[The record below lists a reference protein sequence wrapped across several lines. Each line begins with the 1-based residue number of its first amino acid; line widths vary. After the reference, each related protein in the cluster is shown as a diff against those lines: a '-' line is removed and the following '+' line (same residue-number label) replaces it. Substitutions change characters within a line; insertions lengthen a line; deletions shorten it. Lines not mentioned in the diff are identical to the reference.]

1 MSTHIGHFSTGDR
14 GADDGDTAWYDARRE
29 ICVTRTVRK
38 NLGAARRGDV
48 TAALLGVIEASGLL
62 RAGERVGVAVSGGA
76 DSVAL
81 LLLLR
86 EMKLS
91 LGLTIYVLHFNHKLR
106 GRAADADEKF
116 VAGLAKKCALPFYA
130 GAADVKAI
138 AKRDKANTEDAARRE
153 RYVFFARAT
162 GEHELDK
169 VTVAHTADDQAETVL
184 AHILRGSGITGLGG
198 IHPQVGKVVRPL
210 LGARRADLRSFLKLK
225 KQSWREDATNRDTTK
240 MRARIRGKLLPLLEK
255 QFQPRAVEHL
265 AELSVHARED
275 DAILNRVV
283 EERLRGSL
291 EIGAE
296 GARIGLRDLLAGDS
310 GKNAAFARPGEE
322 KFSEAGALGGRMVR
336 RIIGKWKS
344 SHGIVAGGELTA
356 LHVSQVLELARS
368 RQTGST
374 LQLPGG
380 MEVRRHA
387 EALLFCAAAE
397 KLLGGARSEK
407 EYAYEIDF
415 LLGTTVIQVPELGCA
430 FRFTVIDWLGKRGET
445 SVSGEV
451 LNRDALRF
459 PLVLRNWKH
468 GDRMRAAGHS
478 KPEKLK
484 RLFSEKRIDRWQRAG
499 WPVIVSDG
507 KLAWSRGF
515 GCSAEFA
522 VNEATS
528 TGIVIAEEKSA

>member
-1 MSTHIGHFSTGDR
+1 M
-14 GADDGDTAWYDARRE
+14 
-29 ICVTRTVRK
+29 
-38 NLGAARRGDV
+38 NLIHRL
-48 TAALLGVIEASGLL
+48 TKPIEESGLL
-62 RAGERVGVAVSGGA
+62 RAGERVAVAVSGGA

-86 EMKLS
+86 ELRQK
-91 LGLTIYVLHFNHKLR
+91 LGLTICVLHFNHKLR
-106 GRAADADEKF
+106 GRAADGDEKF
-116 VAGLAKKCALPFYA
+116 VEKLAKKFALPFYA

-138 AKRDKANTEDAARRE
+138 AKRDKANVEDAARRE

-169 VTVAHTADDQAETVL
+169 VAVAHTADDQAETVL

-210 LGARRADLRSFLKLK
+210 LGARRADLRAFLKLK

-240 MRARIRGKLLPLLEK
+240 MRARIRKKLLPLLEK
-255 QFQPRAVEHL
+255 QFQARTVEHL

-283 EERLRGSL
+283 EERLRRGL

-296 GARIGLRDLLAGDS
+296 GARIELRDLLGNSFGSKGSGAGRFVS
-310 GKNAAFARPGEE
+310 GEE
-322 KFSEAGALGGRMVR
+322 VFCEAGGALGGRMVR
-336 RIIGKWKS
+336 RIIGKWKAS
-344 SHGIVAGGELTA
+344 RGHAAGGELTA
-356 LHVSQVLELARS
+356 RHVGQVLELARHG
-368 RQTGST
+368 QTGST

-380 MEVRRHA
+380 MEVRRYA

-397 KLLGGARSEK
+397 ENSSGTRSEK

-459 PLVLRNWKH
+459 PITLRNWQP
-468 GDRMRAAGHS
+468 GDRFRGVGHS

-507 KLAWSRGF
+507 VLAWSRGF

-528 TGIVIAEEKSA
+528 TGIVIAEEKLA

>member
-1 MSTHIGHFSTGDR
+1 MAKKILQKKG
-14 GADDGDTAWYDARRE
+14 DGDLARGL
-29 ICVTRTVRK
+29 
-38 NLGAARRGDV
+38 LGAM
-48 TAALLGVIEASGLL
+48 EKSGLL
-62 RAGERVGVAVSGGA
+62 RAGERVGAAVSGGA

-81 LLLLR
+81 LLLLCELR
-86 EMKLS
+86 LS
-91 LGLTIYVLHFNHKLR
+91 LGLTIYVLHFNHRLR

-116 VAGLAKKCALPFYA
+116 VEKLAKKFALPFYA

-169 VTVAHTADDQAETVL
+169 VAVGHTADDQAETVL

-210 LGARRADLRSFLKLK
+210 LGARRADLRAFLKVR

-240 MRARIRGKLLPLLEK
+240 MRARIRKKLLPLLEK
-255 QFQPRAVEHL
+255 EFQARTVEHL
-265 AELSVHARED
+265 AALSVHARED
-275 DAILNRVV
+275 DAILKRVV
-283 EERLRGSL
+283 EERLKGSL

-296 GARIGLRDLLAGDS
+296 GARIGIRDLLGEAFGTKGS
-310 GKNAAFARPGEE
+310 AALARSRGAE
-322 KFSEAGALGGRMVR
+322 KSSAESGALGGRMVR
-336 RIIGKWKS
+336 RIIAKWKAS
-344 SHGIVAGGELTA
+344 QGNAAGGELTA
-356 LHVSQVLELARS
+356 LHVNQVLELARNG
-368 RQTGST
+368 QTGST
-374 LQLPGG
+374 LQLPSG
-380 MEVRRHA
+380 MEVRRLA

-397 KLLGGARSEK
+397 KISRGEK

-415 LLGTTVIQVPELGCA
+415 LLGTTVIHVPELGCA

-451 LNRDALRF
+451 FNRDALRF
-459 PLVLRNWKH
+459 PLTLRNWQH
-468 GDRMRAAGHS
+468 GDRMRGAGHS

-484 RLFSEKRIDRWQRAG
+484 RLFAEKPIDRWQRAG

-515 GCSAEFA
+515 GCAAEFA

-528 TGIVIAEEKSA
+528 TGIVIAEEKLA